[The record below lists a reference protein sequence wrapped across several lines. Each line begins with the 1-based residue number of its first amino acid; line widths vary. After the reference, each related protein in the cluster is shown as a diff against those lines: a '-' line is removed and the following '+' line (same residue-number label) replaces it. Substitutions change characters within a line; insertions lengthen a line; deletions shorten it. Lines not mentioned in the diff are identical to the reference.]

1 MTNDRKQ
8 LLQEK
13 INATFKA
20 LNELSALVTS
30 EDMRWANVNLDL
42 HVDMTAEDEELAM
55 GLVNIA
61 DNLHEMSNVFE
72 M

>member
-13 INATFKA
+13 INAAFKA
-20 LNELSALVTS
+20 LNELSALVTE
-30 EDMRWANVNLDL
+30 EDMEWASDAYDK
-42 HVDMTAEDEELAM
+42 DMSDADEELAM
-55 GLVNIA
+55 GLINIA
-61 DNLHEMSNVFE
+61 DSLREMSYAFE

>member
-20 LNELSALVTS
+20 LNELSALVTA
-30 EDMRWANVNLDL
+30 EDMRWASDAYDT
-42 HVDMTAEDEELAM
+42 DMSDSDEELVL
-55 GLVNIA
+55 GLVNIE
-61 DNLHEMSNVFE
+61 DNLREMSNVFA

>member
-30 EDMRWANVNLDL
+30 EDMVWASDAYDT
-42 HVDMTAEDEELAM
+42 DMSDSDEELVL
-55 GLVNIA
+55 GLLNIE
-61 DNLHEMSNVFE
+61 DNLREMSNVFA

>member
-20 LNELSALVTS
+20 LNELSALVTE
-30 EDMRWANVNLDL
+30 EDMRWANVTYDT
-42 HVDMTAEDEELAM
+42 DMSDSDEELAM
-55 GLVNIA
+55 GLINIA
-61 DNLHEMSNVFE
+61 DNLREMSNVFE

>member
-20 LNELSALVTS
+20 LNELSALVTE
-30 EDMRWANVNLDL
+30 EDKHWASDTYDK
-42 HVDMTAEDEELAM
+42 DMSDEDEQLAM
-55 GLVNIA
+55 GLINIS
-61 DNLHEMSNVFE
+61 DDLHELSYVFA